1 MNLNRWNMVKDGEEF
16 EIKVLETGEKAT
28 VFYTCYDEIY
38 DDNDELI
45 DDYGLWFY
53 AMSDE
58 TGRMFV
64 VDEYS
69 VLRVQK

>member
-1 MNLNRWNMVKDGEEF
+1 MKDLHEWDMVKDGEEF
-16 EIKVLETGEKAT
+16 EIEVLETGETAT

-45 DDYGLWFY
+45 TDCGLWYY
-53 AMSDE
+53 AMSEE
-58 TGRMFV
+58 TGRMLV

-69 VLRVQK
+69 VKRA

>member
-1 MNLNRWNMVKDGEEF
+1 MNLKGWNRVEDGEEF
-16 EIKVLETGEKAT
+16 EIEVLETGERAT

-45 DDYGLWFY
+45 DDCGLWFY

-58 TGRMFV
+58 TRRMFV

-69 VLRVQK
+69 VVLVQE